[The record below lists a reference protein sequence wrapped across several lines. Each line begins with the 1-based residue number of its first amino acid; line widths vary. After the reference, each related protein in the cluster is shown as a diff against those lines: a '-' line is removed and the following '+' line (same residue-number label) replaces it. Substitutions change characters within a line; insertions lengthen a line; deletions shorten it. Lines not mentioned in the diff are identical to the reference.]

1 MTINK
6 LSIGEMAELNNTSIQ
21 TLRYYDNIN
30 LLKPVV
36 TDADSGYRY
45 YDIKQSAN
53 LDMIQHMK
61 ELGMSLKDIKSCFT
75 STADIQSLRKL
86 LYEQKKA
93 VKRKKEVLENME
105 FAIDAS
111 LENYTRYLNFPGIGS
126 IQKEVIPE
134 RKIFCFD
141 SGENIYDHNLDGY
154 EYILRKLKKQVLLKH
169 LPMVYFCNVGSIIRE
184 DILKKG
190 AFHSSEIFLFINSS
204 YNDSEAETIPDNTFM
219 TIYCD
224 SFLSEK
230 MYAEKLFDY
239 IKANNY
245 IITGDYICE
254 VIVELPLITS
264 IERNMIIKLQVP
276 VKKNI

>member
-1 MTINK
+1 MKINK
-6 LSIGEMAELNNTSIQ
+6 LSIGEMADLNNTSVQ
-21 TLRYYDNIN
+21 TLRYYDNIG
-30 LLKPVV
+30 LLKPVIIDPV
-36 TDADSGYRY
+36 SGYRF
-45 YDIKQSAN
+45 YDIKQSAI

-61 ELGMSLKDIKSCFT
+61 ELGMSLKDIQSCFS
-75 STADIQSLRKL
+75 STGDIQSLRKL
-86 LYEQKKA
+86 LYKQKKS
-93 VKRKKEVLENME
+93 VRYKREALENIE

-111 LENYTRYLNFPGIGS
+111 LDNYTRYLNFPGIGS

-141 SGENIYDHNLDGY
+141 SGENIYNHNLEGY

-184 DILKKG
+184 ETLKKG
-190 AFHSSEIFLFINSS
+190 NFHSSEIFLFINSS
-204 YNDSEAETIPDNTFM
+204 YNDSEAEIIPDNTFM

-224 SFLSEK
+224 SFSNEK
-230 MYAEKLFDY
+230 KYAEKLFAY
-239 IKANNY
+239 IENNNFM
-245 IITGDYICE
+245 ITGDYICE

-276 VKKNI
+276 VKNI